1 MTEQDGRG
9 ITRMK
14 PAPVS
19 QPVVSFDNEIL
30 GVLGEP
36 PWEEA
41 GEESVKGDAD
51 GSPGS
56 FLTFSELSHLS
67 PLHYLPWGAGVQE
80 PIMVLLQD
88 TFSG

>member
-1 MTEQDGRG
+1 
-9 ITRMK
+9 MK

-19 QPVVSFDNEIL
+19 QPVVSFEML

-36 PWEEA
+36 LWEEA
-41 GEESVKGDAD
+41 GEESVVKGDAD

-56 FLTFSELSHLS
+56 LLTFSELSHLS